1 MHEGI
6 GTLRH
11 GICER
16 RKRGVLD
23 VRRRVLDDEERHKRV
38 TQFGLAG
45 AFRTKQ
51 IEDRERLGLRRDDV
65 AKQGSQQER

>member
-11 GICER
+11 GIGKC

-23 VRRRVLDDEERHKRV
+23 VRWRVLYDEERHERV
-38 TQFGLAG
+38 TEFGLAG

-51 IEDRERLGLRRDDV
+51 IEDGERLGLRRDYV
-65 AKQGSQQER
+65 AKQGSQQE